1 MNRCPAEAKR
11 VLAIDPT
18 SKGFAFALLEGSD
31 RLIDW
36 GVKHA
41 KGDEQC
47 LQRVA
52 ELAARY
58 QPDMLVV
65 ERTDANGCRRRQ
77 RARQLIEDLL
87 ALAINRGLRTR
98 RISRRTMLRSFTRSG
113 FTTKR
118 QVAVALSLRFPE
130 LDPCLPPERKPW
142 MSEDERIS
150 IFDAVAFGCAFY
162 ELRRREKRVA
172 SRPSLHAFFHHA

>member
-18 SKGFAFALLEGSD
+18 SKGFGFALLEGSD

-41 KGDEQC
+41 KGNEKC

-52 ELAARY
+52 ELIARY
-58 QPDMLVV
+58 QPDVLVV

-77 RARQLIEDLL
+77 RASQLIEDLL
-87 ALAINRGLRTR
+87 ALAIKCGLRTR
-98 RISRRTMLRSFTRSG
+98 RISRRTMLRFFTRSG
-113 FTTKR
+113 FATKR
-118 QVAVALSLRFPE
+118 QVAVALSLRFRE
-130 LDPCLPPERKPW
+130 LDRCLPPERKPW
-142 MSEDERIS
+142 MNEDERIS

-162 ELRRREKRVA
+162 ELLRRKKPVA
-172 SRPSLHAFFHHA
+172 SRLSLHTLFHHA